1 MAPEAG
7 DLGRERA
14 RCCAGR
20 TRCRMSAARSVTS
33 YDWPRGPTGT
43 SVHLAPP
50 HQFSALRQSRWALRK
65 ADALS
70 ERDPSGSNSVGRVS
84 ASQAECRR
92 FESGLPLHFPT
103 NGRAR
108 RPSPRLGFPPRPAQ
122 ARPSGGSQHDHPH
135 LVPLALADPAVDRVA
150 AGRVVLLVSAEPD
163 RVPSLLP
170 VGQRDVRVRLDGN
183 HVVAGAAEFDIRVPE
198 QRVGQVYAIDREVI
212 ARRRVLTTDL
222 VSGYYL
228 RMLAE

>member
-84 ASQAECRR
+84 ASQASTWPPRSPHLPSRSGSLSGRAPRSLPLRR
-92 FESGLPLHFPT
+92 RKTDMQTLCMPGHRRAGLFVASGLP
-103 NGRAR
+103 RCR
-108 RPSPRLGFPPRPAQ
+108 RPVH
-122 ARPSGGSQHDHPH
+122 PS
-135 LVPLALADPAVDRVA
+135 A
-150 AGRVVLLVSAEPD
+150 
-163 RVPSLLP
+163 
-170 VGQRDVRVRLDGN
+170 
-183 HVVAGAAEFDIRVPE
+183 VVAWAVARCLPPLFPGPSVSWGVTRPRCAVFACASRISPVER
-198 QRVGQVYAIDREVI
+198 ADRRI
-212 ARRRVLTTDL
+212 GSIGLQACRL
-222 VSGYYL
+222 VELCGL
-228 RMLAE
+228 